1 MTPAD
6 RSALEAYVAV
16 LRGGGIV
23 ACPTETFYGLLAD
36 AWSASAVGAIIAL
49 KRRGPDPIALLAP
62 DLATALALAD
72 ALPPDARALAE
83 RHWPGPL
90 TLVVRTRAALPA
102 GIVREGTVGV
112 RVPGPSPALDLT
124 RAFGGLLTATSCNV
138 SGQPAARTDA
148 EARGY
153 FPDGLAAVV
162 AGTAPG
168 QAPSTIIDATEPGLR
183 VLRAGAITLA

>member
-1 MTPAD
+1 MFE
-6 RSALEAYVAV
+6 RSALDGYVAAI
-16 LRGGGIV
+16 RAGGIV

-62 DLATALALAD
+62 DAASALALAD
-72 ALPPDARALAE
+72 ALPSDARRLAE

-90 TLVVRTRAALPA
+90 TLVVRTRAALPS
-102 GIVREGTVGV
+102 GIVRDGTVGV
-112 RVPGPSPALDLT
+112 RVPGASPALALT

-148 EARGY
+148 EARAY
-153 FPDGLAAVV
+153 FPEGLAAVV

-168 QAPSTIIDATEPGLR
+168 QEPSTIIDATQPGLR
-183 VLRAGAITLA
+183 VLRAGAIALD